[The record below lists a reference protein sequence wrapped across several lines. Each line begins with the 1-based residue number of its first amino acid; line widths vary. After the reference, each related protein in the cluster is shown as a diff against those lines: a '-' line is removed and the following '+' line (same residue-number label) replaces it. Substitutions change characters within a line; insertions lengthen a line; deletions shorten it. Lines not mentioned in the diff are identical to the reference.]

1 MNVTIMSSMT
11 MTTWGGDGGI
21 DGNDGSSMLPTGL
34 APLEGG
40 FENAGPKLMPPLV
53 KGTLPDVNGEGTKD
67 KVVMVMMTGTDN
79 LGGNGADKM
88 TPPTIPL
95 SAPTHHRARIAP
107 HAHKNAPPPLAP
119 SSVVGRPRHCQ
130 PFEGEALSRQTLLTL
145 PSSTSSFLSDDPD
158 V

>member
-21 DGNDGSSMLPTGL
+21 DGNDGSSMLPTGM

-95 SAPTHHRARIAP
+95 SAPIHHRARIAH
-107 HAHKNAPPPLAP
+107 HAPQECSPPP
-119 SSVVGRPRHCQ
+119 RPQQRWRS
-130 PFEGEALSRQTLLTL
+130 PIALSAL
-145 PSSTSSFLSDDPD
+145 
-158 V
+158 